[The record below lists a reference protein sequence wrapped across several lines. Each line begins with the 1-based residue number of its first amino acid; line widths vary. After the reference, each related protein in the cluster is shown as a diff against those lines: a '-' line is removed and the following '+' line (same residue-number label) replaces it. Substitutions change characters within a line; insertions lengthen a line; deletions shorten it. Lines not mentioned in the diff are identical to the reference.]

1 MPDPIDYT
9 SAFANLPSPQIAI
22 AEGVKFGIGLDRLQV
37 ERQQQE
43 AALLQ
48 KQQMQADLASL
59 SKNPTPG
66 AIGALMIKYPSLSE
80 QLKRGADVLEPAQ
93 QQAQL
98 EHGTQVYA
106 AVLNGQSDVAQRLLT
121 ERAAALRNSGNEKEA
136 TAAETFATMIKE
148 HPEFAK
154 TTMGLRLASAM
165 GPDKFAT
172 AFKDIGT
179 EQRAGELQPDA
190 VREAGAKAD
199 AAVSSAAS
207 AASKATSDA
216 VDAKYA
222 DASALAKLEGIRAD
236 TEFKRQST
244 KIAYLNAQIARET
257 NTLKRQELGLQV
269 QKATQERDDK
279 VRAKVADAESAA
291 GSIDNMLNNID
302 RILSVAEEKK
312 DGKGTG
318 RGTALLRA
326 AAGPLDSR
334 LPTMQGDVADLEALV
349 ETLGSQAFLSQ
360 IPNIKGMGS
369 LSNAEGE
376 KLQSAFQNF
385 NLKQSDAQLISNLK
399 EAQRLLKTGRG
410 TISKRYGVPLGEP
423 NTPAAAGGRPPLSSF
438 GG

>member
-1 MPDPIDYT
+1 MPDPYDYT
-9 SAFANLPSPQIAI
+9 SAFANLPSPQAAI
-22 AEGVKFGIGLDRLQV
+22 TDGLKFGIGLKQI
-37 ERQQQE
+37 EAEQQQQQ
-43 AALLQ
+43 ATLLQ
-48 KQQMQADLASL
+48 KQQMQTDLSTL
-59 SKNPTPG
+59 SQNPTPQ
-66 AIGALMIKYPSLSE
+66 AIGALMIKYPALSE
-80 QLKRGADVLEPAQ
+80 QLKRGADVLAPGQ

-98 EHGTQVYA
+98 DHGSQVYA
-106 AVLNGQSDVAQRLLT
+106 AVLNGQPDVATKLLT
-121 ERAAALRNSGNEKEA
+121 DRAAALRNSGNEREA
-136 TAAETFATMIKE
+136 QAAETFAGMIKD

-154 TTMGLRLASAM
+154 TTIGLRLASIM
-165 GPDKFAT
+165 GPDKFAA
-172 AFKDIGT
+172 AFKDIGG
-179 EQRAGELQPDA
+179 EQRAAELQPDL
-190 VREAGAKAD
+190 VRKGAADAD
-199 AAVSSAAS
+199 AAVAGADSAS
-207 AASKATSDA
+207 SKATTDA

-222 DASALAKLEGIRAD
+222 DQKALLQLEGLRTD
-236 TEFKRQST
+236 NQFKKDQT
-244 KIAYLNAQIARET
+244 KIAYLNAQISRET
-257 NTLKRQELGLQV
+257 NALKRQELALQV
-269 QKATQERDDK
+269 QKAQQELGDK
-279 VRAKVADAESAA
+279 ARAKVADAESAA

-302 RILSVAEEKK
+302 RILAVAEEKK

-318 RGTALLRA
+318 KGTALLRA

-385 NLKQSDAQLISNLK
+385 SLKQSDTQIIANLK

-423 NTPAAAGGRPPLSSF
+423 NTPAAAGARPPLSSF

>member
-9 SAFANLPSPQIAI
+9 SAFATLPSPQAAI
-22 AEGVKFGIGLDRLQV
+22 AEGLKFGVGLDQLQQ
-37 ERQQQE
+37 ERQQQQS
-43 AALLQ
+43 ALLQ
-48 KQQMQADLASL
+48 KQQMQADLVAL
-59 SKNPTPG
+59 SKNPTPD
-66 AIGALMIKYPSLSE
+66 AIGSLMIKYPALSE
-80 QLKRGADVLEPAQ
+80 QLKRGADVIEPAQ

-106 AVLNGQSDVAQRLLT
+106 AVLNGQPDVAQRLLT

-136 TAAETFATMIKE
+136 AAAETFATMIKD

-165 GPDKFAT
+165 GPDKFAA
-172 AFKDIGT
+172 AFKDIGA

-199 AAVSSAAS
+199 AAVAGADSAK
-207 AASKATSDA
+207 SKAVSDA

-244 KIAYLNAQIARET
+244 KIAYLNAQIGRET
-257 NTLKRQELGLQV
+257 NALKRQELQLKMQDAV
-269 QKATQERDDK
+269 RERDDK

-291 GSIDNMLNNID
+291 GSIDNMLNSID

-312 DGKGTG
+312 DGKPTG
-318 RGTALLRA
+318 KGTALLRA

-385 NLKQSDAQLISNLK
+385 SLRQSDTQLINNLKD
-399 EAQRLLKTGRG
+399 AQRLLKTGRNS
-410 TISKRYGVPLGEP
+410 ISKRYGVPLGNP
-423 NTPAAAGGRPPLSSF
+423 NTPAAADSRPPLSSF